1 MKKINSLIIALPALS
16 LLVSS
21 CGKGSDSKFEGYTRA
36 ENGLHYKFFNHTEG
50 GATPKIGDFLLLN
63 YQFKLQS
70 KDSVLMDSKA
80 NSSDG
85 SGFAEINLQRSTFSG
100 SLEDGI
106 MMLSKGD
113 SASFIISADSF
124 FLKTMG
130 MNELPKFVNKGDFLQ
145 ANMKVG
151 EIMTKDVVDA
161 RRQKQMEERQV
172 KMQELASQEQ
182 PALDKYLADNKITTK
197 ANESGLI
204 LIMQK
209 KGTGPSPK
217 KGDMVEVNYVGML
230 LDGTVFDTSI
240 ESVAKEKNT
249 FNPQRPYE
257 PIKFPLGQGQVI
269 PGWDEGLAL
278 LNKGAK
284 AKFIIP
290 SKIGYGE
297 NAAGPIPPFSTLVF
311 EVELVNFS
319 AGPPPQQQGQVQ
331 PK

>member
-1 MKKINSLIIALPALS
+1 MKKLTSIIIAFPALG
-16 LLVSS
+16 LLVTS
-21 CGKGSDSKFEGYTRA
+21 CGNGSDSKFDGYTRA
-36 ENGLHYKFFNHTEG
+36 ENGLHYKFFNHAEG

-70 KDSVLMDSKA
+70 KDSVLMDSKS

-85 SGFAEINLQRSTFSG
+85 SGYAEINLQRSTFSG

-151 EIMTKDVVDA
+151 EIMSKEMVDG

-172 KMQELASQEQ
+172 KMQEMAAKEQ
-182 PALDKYLADNKITTK
+182 PALDQYLADNKITTK

-204 LIMQK
+204 VIMQK
-209 KGTGPSPK
+209 KGSGASPK

-319 AGPPPQQQGQVQ
+319 AGPPPQAQGQVQ